1 VYVDARSTSC
11 LQGEDRRESRASEIA
26 IKIPARDDGTGVAGW
41 EHVQAMAGDMPVMLV
56 KRGGRIF
63 ALAETCCSHLGG
75 PLSEGE
81 FDGERLKC
89 PWHGSRFAVE
99 YGSVI
104 DGPTSFAQPCFET
117 RVRAVRIEVRARR

>member
-1 VYVDARSTSC
+1 MSMLARHLVYKEKIGVNHARQKLPSKFLPVMTEKE
-11 LQGEDRRESRASEIA
+11 L
-26 IKIPARDDGTGVAGW
+26 PDGRMCRPW
-41 EHVQAMAGDMPVMLV
+41 QAMLV

-75 PLSEGE
+75 PLSEGQ
-81 FDGERLKC
+81 FDGESLKC

-117 RVRAVRIEVRARR
+117 RVRAVRIEVRAKR